1 MEKQRERA
9 RAASK
14 VEKGNVVARD
24 IFTEISDGDKFVG
37 YTCDELSTTVLAID
51 NIDQDNVELL
61 IEETPFYA
69 ESGGQISDLGL
80 IFNDYGKLEVYDVVK
95 LPDGRILH
103 QAKVIEGTITKGD
116 KVKAVID
123 KDRRNNI
130 KKHHTATHL
139 LHKALKEVL
148 GDHVNQAGSLVTG
161 EKLRF
166 DFSHFSALT
175 DKELDL
181 IEEKVNK
188 VINSSIE
195 VKTEIMDIDTAINE
209 GAVALFDEKYDKEV
223 RVVSAGDYTK
233 ELCGGTHVNNTS
245 EIGQFIILSEGS
257 IGSGIRRIEAI
268 VGYPA
273 YLYMK
278 DKHNKLNKVSKILK
292 AGQVDLATK
301 AKEIIEQISN
311 LEKEN
316 QSLKLKL
323 FNYSANEII
332 EKGNMVEDI
341 FVINSIVDVDDMESL
356 REYADVIKSKKPESI
371 IVLGCEDGEK
381 VYLLVNVNDTI
392 VKEKNLN
399 AGRIIK
405 DIAKMCDGG
414 GGGRPQMAQA
424 GGKSPEKLPNAIQ
437 EVPKIIL
444 KFLDK

>member
-1 MEKQRERA
+1 
-9 RAASK
+9 
-14 VEKGNVVARD
+14 
-24 IFTEISDGDKFVG
+24 
-37 YTCDELSTTVLAID
+37 
-51 NIDQDNVELL
+51 
-61 IEETPFYA
+61 
-69 ESGGQISDLGL
+69 
-80 IFNDYGKLEVYDVVK
+80 
-95 LPDGRILH
+95 
-103 QAKVIEGTITKGD
+103 
-116 KVKAVID
+116 
-123 KDRRNNI
+123 
-130 KKHHTATHL
+130 
-139 LHKALKEVL
+139 
-148 GDHVNQAGSLVTG
+148 LVTG

-175 DKELDL
+175 DEELDL

-278 DKHNKLNKVSKILK
+278 DKYDKLNKVSKILK
-292 AGQVDLATK
+292 AGQVDIASK
-301 AKEIIEQISN
+301 AEEIIEQISN

-332 EKGNMVEDI
+332 EKGNMVEDV

-399 AGRIIK
+399 AGKIIK